1 MSRIGIAIQVS
12 RLNSGKSYHMN
23 QISFFEDIDGMEM
36 HGMKMCSKMNIQ
48 SNIKILKVGANK
60 SSESAAFLFNKKA
73 F

>member
-1 MSRIGIAIQVS
+1 
-12 RLNSGKSYHMN
+12 MN
-23 QISFFEDIDGMEM
+23 KIISSQGRTQMI